1 MGGLWED
8 EPHPRAFSSAKH
20 HRIKYYYDDNG
31 PDDEAFVKGWTVP
44 KDLFLDDLKLF
55 VETMKEAGA
64 TVGYW
69 AIQDGNAVFTR
80 IGETD
85 DYKCYGESSEL
96 RGTTVPDESTESFGL
111 SLDGFLMLP
120 GRQSLCSTRRVAHGK
135 TLCIRSLSNLGP
147 TTIVVYDVMN
157 TSLPCAL
164 LVPAR
169 VHSPCID

>member
-1 MGGLWED
+1 MGADGVPGPTLNTKGGAWQNAVYKISLCCDSEIIEDGPRVEYMGLWED

-69 AIQDGNAVFTR
+69 QFRMATQ
-80 IGETD
+80 
-85 DYKCYGESSEL
+85 C
-96 RGTTVPDESTESFGL
+96 
-111 SLDGFLMLP
+111 SL
-120 GRQSLCSTRRVAHGK
+120 
-135 TLCIRSLSNLGP
+135 
-147 TTIVVYDVMN
+147 
-157 TSLPCAL
+157 
-164 LVPAR
+164 
-169 VHSPCID
+169 

>member
-1 MGGLWED
+1 MGRRWGIGQFRMATQCSLEL
-8 EPHPRAFSSAKH
+8 EKRTTIS
-20 HRIKYYYDDNG
+20 
-31 PDDEAFVKGWTVP
+31 
-44 KDLFLDDLKLF
+44 
-55 VETMKEAGA
+55 A
-64 TVGYW
+64 TV
-69 AIQDGNAVFTR
+69 NR
-80 IGETD
+80 
-85 DYKCYGESSEL
+85 
-96 RGTTVPDESTESFGL
+96 PSFGAQPCQTNRR
-111 SLDGFLMLP
+111 SHSDYRSMDFLMLP